1 MNPLMKT
8 ATLPLLSI
16 DAKKPLLKVHWLPQ
30 PLPKLAIICLPAK
43 ESNLGQ
49 TEVFTTISLD
59 SQSMF
64 PQTKSLNFH
73 MFARNTIDSLGKFL
87 CLIMMAFFAT
97 QI

>member
-1 MNPLMKT
+1 MKT
-8 ATLPLLSI
+8 MTLPRLSI
-16 DAKKPLLKVHWLPQ
+16 DTEKSPLKVRRLPQ

-59 SQSMF
+59 FLSMF
-64 PQTKSLNFH
+64 PHTDFLSFH
-73 MFARNTIDSLGKFL
+73 MFARKAIDSLGKFL
-87 CLIMMAFFAT
+87 YQIVMVFFAT